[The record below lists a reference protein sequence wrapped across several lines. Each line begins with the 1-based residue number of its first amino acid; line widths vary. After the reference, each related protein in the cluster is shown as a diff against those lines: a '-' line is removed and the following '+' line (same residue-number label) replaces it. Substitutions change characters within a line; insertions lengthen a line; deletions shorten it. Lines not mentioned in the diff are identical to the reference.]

1 MTISLPP
8 AYVSLPIEIIEQ
20 AYRPDKPHRAVFA
33 TFVRLLSLAWANQY
47 EHTPMLREDELYNT
61 KNADGSTKYGF
72 LKLERRQYF
81 EQKREME
88 GTTWLRS
95 THPKVGFVQFS
106 FTRPVKDTASKTD
119 ECKKTHIDAENRT
132 TDHIVVVVVKE
143 STDSELIQE
152 TTPTVINGEISAKNR
167 TDANEPALKLP
178 TTTQILAQTP
188 LLFNG
193 AVVMSQGL
201 ENHDPL
207 DVLRWCAYVYSQRR
221 TMTAPGGVVRNNLKW
236 KKVPPAWTAEKW
248 FETLPNNFLEALG
261 LKSAETDDEQPEE
274 QLEPVFEEP
283 AFATPLPV
291 GSRLVASGRMDVA
304 AVAWQAIKAQ
314 LQLQMAR
321 NPFELWVQDTQAVRY
336 DGNTLTIGVVN
347 ETTQAWL
354 ESRLTSTVER
364 LLIGILNAEVEVKFV
379 VTELADVEA
388 Q

>member
-1 MTISLPP
+1 M
-8 AYVSLPIEIIEQ
+8 E
-20 AYRPDKPHRAVFA
+20 
-33 TFVRLLSLAWANQY
+33 LL
-47 EHTPMLREDELYNT
+47 
-61 KNADGSTKYGF
+61 G
-72 LKLERRQYF
+72 
-81 EQKREME
+81 
-88 GTTWLRS
+88 WLRS
-95 THPKVGFVQFS
+95 THPVPGFVQFTFS
-106 FTRPVKDTASKTD
+106 RAIVASVSTQAITEVSAKTSIDDEKNTETRTGD
-119 ECKKTHIDAENRT
+119 I
-132 TDHIVVVVVKE
+132 VVVVKE

-152 TTPTVINGEISAKNR
+152 TTTPVLNGEASAKNR

-178 TTTQILAQTP
+178 TAIQILAQTP

-201 ENHDPL
+201 ENYDPL

-236 KKVPPAWTAEKW
+236 KKAPPAWTAEKW

-261 LKSAETDDEQPEE
+261 LKSPEADDDQPEE
-274 QLEPVFEEP
+274 QPEPVYFEEP
-283 AFATPLPV
+283 AFVTPLPV
-291 GSRLVASGRMDVA
+291 GSRLVASGRVDVA
-304 AVAWQAIKAQ
+304 TVAWQALKAQ

-354 ESRLTSTVER
+354 ENRLTSTVER
-364 LLIGILNAEVEVKFV
+364 LLIGILNAEVEVEFV
-379 VTELADVEA
+379 VAELADVEA